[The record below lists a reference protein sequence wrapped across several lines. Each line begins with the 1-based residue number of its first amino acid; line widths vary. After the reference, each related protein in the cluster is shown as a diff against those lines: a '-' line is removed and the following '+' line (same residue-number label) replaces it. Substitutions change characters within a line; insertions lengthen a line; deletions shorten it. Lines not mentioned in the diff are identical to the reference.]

1 MQTLAAQGVQ
11 EIANENIQSGY
22 MNFCEPQIIEKKQEV
37 ALKNATP
44 LQSGWGG
51 WKRFCQPLKPLYF
64 QKYFLMGGGMAT
76 LCVTLLCHTHLQLEY
91 II

>member
-1 MQTLAAQGVQ
+1 MQ
-11 EIANENIQSGY
+11 
-22 MNFCEPQIIEKKQEV
+22 FCEPKIMQKKQEV
-37 ALKNATP
+37 ALKNTTS

-76 LCVTLLCHTHLQLEY
+76 LCVTLLCHTHLQLKDS
-91 II
+91 IQNCTQKSN